1 MPAFLTGVGLEKR
14 RLEIPEEEDEDIR
27 PEDLPAL
34 AYLEPPRPLQY
45 GKMLQDVS
53 QLRNKD
59 SLEELREMIRR
70 TGEKMEKQKKVL
82 NGFISDVNDIQTLQR
97 GFSSSEVALSNGTPK
112 HVGTHLRHQFKL
124 MVQQKPRARKQLTLH
139 APLKARD
146 QPLRGVGSEL
156 AQSRSQPSL
165 AAHAASPLALP
176 ARRAPPGAPGD
187 VLDVD
192 LEARRKQRQ
201 ASRIGSQSG
210 VPSSGSARLL
220 DSKSRSASVPS
231 GLTAERAHC
240 YD

>member
-1 MPAFLTGVGLEKR
+1 MPAFITGVGLEKR
-14 RLEIPEEEDEDIR
+14 RIEIPEEDDEDLR

-34 AYLEPPRPLQY
+34 AYLEPPRPLEY

-82 NGFISDVNDIQTLQR
+82 NGFISDVQEIQTLQR
-97 GFSSSEVALSNGTPK
+97 GFSSSEVVLSNGTPK

-124 MVQQKPRARKQLTLH
+124 MVQQKPRTKKQLTPLH
-139 APLKARD
+139 ALKARD

-156 AQSRSQPSL
+156 AQSRSQPAL
-165 AAHAASPLALP
+165 AAAHAAAPLALP

-187 VLDVD
+187 AFDLD

-201 ASRIGSQSG
+201 ANRIGSGTGSG
-210 VPSSGSARLL
+210 RSL
-220 DSKSRSASVPS
+220 DSKSRSSSVPS
-231 GLTAERAHC
+231 GLTAA
-240 YD
+240 